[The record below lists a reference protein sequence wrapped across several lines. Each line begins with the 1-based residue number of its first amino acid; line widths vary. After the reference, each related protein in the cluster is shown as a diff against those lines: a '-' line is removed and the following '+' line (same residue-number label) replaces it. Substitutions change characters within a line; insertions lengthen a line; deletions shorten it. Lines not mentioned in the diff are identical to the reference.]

1 MSGIGVIIILQQIY
15 PIVGLKA
22 PVKVL
27 DMLINYPSALA
38 GGISFTA
45 LLLGIGTILIIWLLP
60 KLTKTVPATLVA
72 LIAMTVLSLFL
83 NLDDSLIIGTIPSG
97 LPMPFFAKSNID
109 LAGIDWASALK
120 AAIAPGL
127 TLACLGSI
135 DTLLTSVVAD
145 NITKTK
151 HNSNKELIGQGI
163 GNAVAGLFC
172 GLGSLVKFVPLSVLA
187 GILITVGAGII
198 DMRGFKDL
206 HEKNKELYFSMVMG
220 QPMKSFM
227 SINLVAGIVPE
238 NHVFETFKDC
248 ANFLSP
254 KI

>member
-1 MSGIGVIIILQQIY
+1 MS
-15 PIVGLKA
+15 
-22 PVKVL
+22 
-27 DMLINYPSALA
+27 
-38 GGISFTA
+38 
-45 LLLGIGTILIIWLLP
+45 GIGTILIIWLLP

-120 AAIAPGL
+120 TAIAPGL

-206 HEKNKELYFSMVMG
+206 LKRTRSCIS
-220 QPMKSFM
+220 QW
-227 SINLVAGIVPE
+227 
-238 NHVFETFKDC
+238 
-248 ANFLSP
+248 
-254 KI
+254 

>member
-1 MSGIGVIIILQQIY
+1 
-15 PIVGLKA
+15 
-22 PVKVL
+22 
-27 DMLINYPSALA
+27 MLINYPSALA

-109 LAGIDWASALK
+109 LAGIGWASALK
-120 AAIAPGL
+120 TAIAPGL

-206 HEKNKELYFSMVMG
+206 LKRTRSCIS
-220 QPMKSFM
+220 QW
-227 SINLVAGIVPE
+227 
-238 NHVFETFKDC
+238 
-248 ANFLSP
+248 
-254 KI
+254 